1 MKVPS
6 RRWFSCCSFVT
17 AAVAFLG
24 FDSHQARAG
33 SFLLNE
39 QSVSGLGTAYAG
51 AAAQAED
58 ASTIFFNPAGI
69 ALLPQGELQGGFHYI
84 IPSATFSNQGSSISA
99 PGTPFNGAKITGGN
113 GGDSGVDHLIPNAY
127 LSQPVFRSPQYGDL
141 TVGIGL
147 SVPFGLETDYDPG
160 WVGRYSA
167 LRTKLQTFDI
177 QPTIAYRVFD
187 RISIG
192 ASLDI
197 QYASARLSQAVDF
210 GGISANVLNTQ
221 FFPAL
226 PAAFAASGVPAPFI
240 PGFVRATEQAYANAG
255 FVPQGRDGITE
266 LHGDDWSLGFTIG
279 AIFEYLK
286 ENEIPCLQEGRIGFS
301 YRSGITHTVRGS
313 VQFSGVPA
321 ISASGVFSPLPG
333 VTLPIPAFPAG
344 NALQN
349 TFFNQSATAQLEL
362 PEIYHFSIYQ
372 RFLHNFAIMG
382 DIELTRWSR
391 LQQIPITFSNPG
403 TPDSVLNLEYKD
415 SYRYAVGLEWYATR
429 QLTLRSGFAYDE
441 TPIKNA
447 SLRDPRI
454 PDNNRY
460 FLSAGLQ
467 YKPLPYLAFDVG
479 YSHLFVP
486 DPQVATNDGQGHILR
501 GKFDA
506 AIDIVS
512 ASVTLLWG
520 GPRATSVP
528 ETPGKQPVSY
538 RK

>member
-1 MKVPS
+1 MKSSPS
-6 RRWFSCCSFVT
+6 RSPKYPFVT
-17 AAVAFLG
+17 AIVAFLG
-24 FDSHQARAG
+24 FSSYQAHAG

-51 AAAQAED
+51 GAAQAED

-69 ALLPQGELQGGFHYI
+69 ALLQQGEFQAGLHYVM
-84 IPSATFSNQGSSISA
+84 PSGTFSNNGSSISA

-113 GGDSGVDHLIPNAY
+113 GGDAGVDHLIPNFY
-127 LSQPVFRSPQYGDL
+127 LSQMVFRSRQYGDL
-141 TVGIGL
+141 AVGIGF

-160 WVGRYSA
+160 WVGRYAA

-177 QPTIAYRVFD
+177 QPTIAYRIFD
-187 RISIG
+187 RLSFG

-210 GGISANVLNTQ
+210 GGIGANLLSTQ

-240 PGFVRATEQAYANAG
+240 PGYVAATEQAYAKAG
-255 FVPQGRDGITE
+255 FVPQGRDGVAE
-266 LHGDDWSLGFTIG
+266 VHGDNWEVGFTIG

-286 ENEIPCLQEGRIGFS
+286 GNEIPCLQEGRIGFS
-301 YRSGITHTVRGS
+301 YRSGIEHHITGS
-313 VQFSGVPA
+313 GQFSGVPVIA
-321 ISASGVFSPLPG
+321 ASGAFSPIPG
-333 VTLPIPAFPAG
+333 VTLPIPTFPAG

-349 TFFNQSATAQLEL
+349 VFFDQGAFARLDL

-372 RFLHNFAIMG
+372 RFLHHFAIMG
-382 DIELTRWSR
+382 DIELQRWSR
-391 LQQIPITFSNPG
+391 LQQVPITFSNPS
-403 TPDSVLNLEYKD
+403 TPPNILNLEYKD
-415 SYRYAVGLEWYATR
+415 AYRYSVGLEWYAAK
-429 QLTLRSGFAYDE
+429 QLTLRTGFAYDE

-447 SLRDPRI
+447 TRRDPRI

-479 YSHLFVP
+479 YAHLFIP
-486 DPQVATNDGQGHILR
+486 DPQVDFNDGRGHILR
-501 GKFDA
+501 GKYDS

-512 ASVTLLWG
+512 ASVTLSWG
-520 GPRATSVP
+520 GTQEIAVADTS
-528 ETPGKQPVSY
+528 GKQPAAY

>member
-1 MKVPS
+1 MKFS
-6 RRWFSCCSFVT
+6 LRRFVSCFFVT
-17 AAVAFLG
+17 ATVAFLG
-24 FDSHQARAG
+24 FAGHQARAG
-33 SFLLNE
+33 SFLLTE

-51 AAAQAED
+51 GAAQAED

-69 ALLPQGELQGGFHYI
+69 ALLPQGELQGGLHYI
-84 IPSATFSNQGSSISA
+84 IPSTSFSNQGSSITA

-113 GGDSGVDHLIPNAY
+113 GGDAGVDNLIPNAY
-127 LSQPVFRSPQYGDL
+127 LSQPIFRSPRFGDL
-141 TVGIGL
+141 TIGIGL

-210 GGISANVLNTQ
+210 GGVGANILNTQ

-240 PGFVRATEQAYANAG
+240 PGFVKATEQAYANAG

-301 YRSGITHTVRGS
+301 YRSGITHTIRGS

-333 VTLPIPAFPAG
+333 VALPIPVFPAG

-349 TFFNQSATAQLEL
+349 TFFNQSATARLEL

-391 LQQIPITFSNPG
+391 LQQVPITFSSPG
-403 TPDSVLNLEYKD
+403 TPTNALNLEYKD
-415 SYRYAVGLEWYATR
+415 SYRYAVGLEWYAAK
-429 QLTLRSGFAYDE
+429 QLTLRTGLAYDE

-467 YKPLPYLAFDVG
+467 YKPLPYLAFDAG

-501 GKFDA
+501 GKYDT

-520 GPRATSVP
+520 GPRETSVP